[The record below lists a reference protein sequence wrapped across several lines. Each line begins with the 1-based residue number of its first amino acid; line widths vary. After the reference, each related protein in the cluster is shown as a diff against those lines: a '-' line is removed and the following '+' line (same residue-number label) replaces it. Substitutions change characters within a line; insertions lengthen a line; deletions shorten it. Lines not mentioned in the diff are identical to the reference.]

1 MDEILNYT
9 VFRYANNGKWFALIM
24 DVPGSKLGLQG
35 DELMDVA
42 NFKRDPVLIGSLRK
56 EPGFFPAYRM
66 SKANWITVALEGTV
80 PEDKIKMLLD
90 MSYRLTAPKVC
101 KKKITGC

>member
-1 MDEILNYT
+1 MSL
-9 VFRYANNGKWFALIM
+9 G
-24 DVPGSKLGLQG
+24 GKLGLQG
-35 DELMDVA
+35 DELMDVV

-56 EPGFFPAYRM
+56 EPGFFPAYHM

-90 MSYRLTAPKVC
+90 MSHRLTAPKVC